1 MGLWIFIA
9 LRYLFLIIFYIFIL
23 YVIKLIIQ
31 DIKHQQ
37 EIPESDDTCGGQ
49 LRVISAEEQYFE
61 PDRCFTVGNVLYIGR
76 DSSSDIQINK
86 DFVSKKHAR
95 ITLQKKRYWLEDLKS
110 LNGTYLNRKLLKKPA
125 ALTEGDSI
133 TVGGVTFK
141 FERCTYEVE

>member
-1 MGLWIFIA
+1 MSLLISVV
-9 LRYLFLIIFYIFIL
+9 LRYLFLIVFYVFIL
-23 YVIKLIIQ
+23 YLIKLIIQ

-37 EIPESDDTCGGQ
+37 EIPEQEESCGAQ
-49 LRVISAEEQYFE
+49 LRVISAEDEYFE
-61 PDRCFTVGNVLYIGR
+61 LDRCFTFGDVLYIGR
-76 DSSSDIQINK
+76 DSSNDIQINK

-95 ITLQKKRYWLEDLKS
+95 ITLQKNRYRLEDLRS
-110 LNGTYLNRKLLKKPA
+110 LNGTHLNEKPLKKPA